1 MFNILAII
9 SIIFLLTTMV
19 VRAIFF
25 LRVYNYTRQKQTQTS
40 NYVQNNFF
48 TIPSHIKNY
57 FKALFIIRNANPMFA
72 EEDYLPEEETDEK
85 YNKLY
90 SQLKIAEKF
99 TMAAITL
106 FFLLVVIN
114 LVYGIISTE
123 I

>member
-1 MFNILAII
+1 M
-9 SIIFLLTTMV
+9 
-19 VRAIFF
+19 
-25 LRVYNYTRQKQTQTS
+25 
-40 NYVQNNFF
+40 
-48 TIPSHIKNY
+48 
-57 FKALFIIRNANPMFA
+57 IRCLQPCLVKV
-72 EEDYLPEEETDEK
+72 DYLPEEETDEK